1 MSYEISVVDYF
12 SAAHQIKEAGGKCE
26 HLHGHNW
33 QVTVYLKA
41 EDTDNNGLVLDFR
54 MLKNELRTCLDK
66 LDHKYINDIPFFKD
80 RNATSENICFFI
92 YQELSKPL
100 NDKRVKVSRV
110 KVAESHN
117 SFAEYT
123 ND

>member
-26 HLHGHNW
+26 QLHGHNW
-33 QVTVYLKA
+33 QVTVYVKA
-41 EDTDNNGLVLDFR
+41 EDTDKNGLILDFR
-54 MLKNELRTCLDK
+54 VLKKELKTCLAK
-66 LDHKYINDIPFFKD
+66 LDHKYVNDIPFFKD
-80 RNATSENICFFI
+80 KNATSENISFFI
-92 YQELSKPL
+92 YKELSKSIS
-100 NDKRVKVSRV
+100 DGRVTVSRV

-117 SFAEYT
+117 SFAEYI